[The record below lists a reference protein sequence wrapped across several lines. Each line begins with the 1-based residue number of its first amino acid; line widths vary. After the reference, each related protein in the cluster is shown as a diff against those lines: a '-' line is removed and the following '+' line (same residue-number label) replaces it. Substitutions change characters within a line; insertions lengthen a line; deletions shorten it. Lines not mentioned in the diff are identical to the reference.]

1 MTTALRILLLIVI
14 CTIASGHAVRAQ
26 QPTST
31 PPALDA
37 IRAYFVTGR
46 LSPLVGEPVALTLV
60 VEMPRDA
67 ELVEWPPIGEEWPP
81 FMVRAVGEVRRQ
93 SGSDNREIY
102 TQPLV
107 VILWEPG
114 DHQTPETLIGYR
126 IPNYDDVF
134 YAPFMPALFSVP
146 SVLEADM
153 NENRLRPLK
162 GQITLFY
169 IPWWGYLLGAGFV
182 LSCGY
187 FVRHWWIAR
196 HARRGLQS
204 IDTKSPSEIAL
215 ENLVI
220 AARSD
225 TGSQD
230 KCDRMVAALRSYLQ
244 AQFQIPAIEMTT
256 AELIQTFQQSN
267 YLVEINIQNLAQ
279 ILEQADLIKFADVNL
294 AEKGTLRL
302 LALASQWIKSV
313 ESQLAPQAE
322 VR

>member
-1 MTTALRILLLIVI
+1 MTTALRILLLIII
-14 CTIASGHAVRAQ
+14 CTIASGHAVLAQ
-26 QPTST
+26 QPTPT

-46 LSPLVGEPVALTLV
+46 LSPLVGEPVELTLV

-67 ELVEWPPIGEEWPP
+67 ELVEWPSLGEDWPP

-93 SGSDNREIY
+93 SGSDNREVY

-114 DHQTPETLIGYR
+114 DYQTPETLIGYR

-134 YAPFMPALFSVP
+134 YAPFTPALFSVP

-162 GQITLFY
+162 AQITLFY
-169 IPWWGYLLGAGFV
+169 IPWWGYLLGSGFV
-182 LSCGY
+182 LSGGY
-187 FVRHWWIAR
+187 FVRRWWIAR
-196 HARRGLQS
+196 HARRSLQP
-204 IDTKSPSEIAL
+204 IDMKSPSEIAL
-215 ENLVI
+215 ESLVF
-220 AARSD
+220 AAKSD
-225 TGSQD
+225 AGSQD
-230 KCDRMVAALRSYLQ
+230 KCERMVAALRSYLQ
-244 AQFQIPAIEMTT
+244 ARFQIPAIEMTT

-267 YLVEINIQNLAQ
+267 YTAEINIHGLRQ
-279 ILEQADLIKFADVNL
+279 ILEQADLIKFADVSL

-313 ESQLAPQAE
+313 ESQPVPQTE
-322 VR
+322 VI